1 MNENY
6 IVMSF
11 FMLEL
16 TDGFQKWLTFD
27 IAYSSS
33 DFNDCYFCILSS
45 RIAIKARFYFVSNMR
60 NNLYSSS
67 TEISASFFLKY
78 GPVDFTSR
86 NIGIFTETFID
97 KTLIMTKIKICLSSV
112 ISYKYFAMLYRVHS
126 TWINVDIRVK
136 FLHSHGI
143 TTSFQKTT

>member
-60 NNLYSSS
+60 NDLYSSS

-97 KTLIMTKIKICLSSV
+97 KTLI
-112 ISYKYFAMLYRVHS
+112 ISA
-126 TWINVDIRVK
+126 
-136 FLHSHGI
+136 
-143 TTSFQKTT
+143 

>member
-1 MNENY
+1 MDEDTVLVSY
-6 IVMSF
+6 

-67 TEISASFFLKY
+67 TEISSS
-78 GPVDFTSR
+78 FTS
-86 NIGIFTETFID
+86 EE
-97 KTLIMTKIKICLSSV
+97 
-112 ISYKYFAMLYRVHS
+112 
-126 TWINVDIRVK
+126 
-136 FLHSHGI
+136 I
-143 TTSFQKTT
+143 TPR